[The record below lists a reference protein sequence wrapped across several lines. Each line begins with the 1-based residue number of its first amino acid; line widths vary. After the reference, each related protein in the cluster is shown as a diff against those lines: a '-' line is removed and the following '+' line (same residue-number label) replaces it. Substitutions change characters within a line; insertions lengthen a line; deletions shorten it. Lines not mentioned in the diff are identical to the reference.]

1 MIVLSSFVSAM
12 CLALVIFLTR
22 PLHIQFTAKGHGNA
36 AVQSSHRLPTP
47 RIGGLAV
54 ILGGFFGAFT
64 LDATTFHLVSILA
77 ISALPVF
84 LGGLGEDVGFNVSAK
99 MRLVLS
105 FVSALIAGVLLGA
118 WIPRMGVPVLELL
131 TLYTFPAI
139 ILTLLVSGGISHS
152 LNLID
157 GLNGLAIG
165 VSIVIAL
172 GLMSIAVSV
181 GDYQIS
187 YILLLIIGALLGL
200 LVFNYPFGKLF
211 LGDAGAYCTGHILAW
226 IAILLLNRHPEIAPF
241 SMLLVFFWPIAD
253 MIFSIFRR
261 YRSGKPIDQPDRL
274 HFHQLVMRALELT
287 LLSRKL
293 RGLTNPLATLIIV
306 PLASVPIAAA
316 VMLHNKD
323 QMAAIGFI
331 AAAML
336 FVITYNVGMVL
347 AKRFARHGTRARS

>member
-1 MIVLSSFVSAM
+1 MRLASS
-12 CLALVIFLTR
+12 LA
-22 PLHIQFTAKGHGNA
+22 
-36 AVQSSHRLPTP
+36 
-47 RIGGLAV
+47 
-54 ILGGFFGAFT
+54 
-64 LDATTFHLVSILA
+64 
-77 ISALPVF
+77 SAL
-84 LGGLGEDVGFNVSAK
+84 L
-99 MRLVLS
+99 
-105 FVSALIAGVLLGA
+105 AGMLFGA
-118 WIPRMGVPVLELL
+118 WIPRMGVPVIEILM
-131 TLYTFPAI
+131 LYTFPSI
-139 ILTLLVSGGISHS
+139 ILTLLISGVISHS

-157 GLNGLAIG
+157 GLNGLAIA

-172 GLMSIAVSV
+172 GLMSVAVSV

-187 YILLLIIGALLGL
+187 HILLLIIGALLGL

-211 LGDAGAYCTGHILAW
+211 LGDAGAYCSGHILAW

-241 SMLLVFFWPIAD
+241 SMLLIFFWTIAD

-274 HFHQLVMRALELT
+274 HFHQLVMCALELT

-316 VMLHNKD
+316 
-323 QMAAIGFI
+323 I
-331 AAAML
+331 L

-347 AKRFARHGTRARS
+347 AKRFARHSTHARS

>member
-1 MIVLSSFVSAM
+1 MGGP
-12 CLALVIFLTR
+12 VI
-22 PLHIQFTAKGHGNA
+22 
-36 AVQSSHRLPTP
+36 
-47 RIGGLAV
+47 
-54 ILGGFFGAFT
+54 
-64 LDATTFHLVSILA
+64 
-77 ISALPVF
+77 
-84 LGGLGEDVGFNVSAK
+84 E
-99 MRLVLS
+99 M
-105 FVSALIAGVLLGA
+105 
-118 WIPRMGVPVLELL
+118 L
-131 TLYTFPAI
+131 TLYTFPSI

-157 GLNGLAIG
+157 GLNGLAIA

-172 GLMSIAVSV
+172 GLMSVAVSV

-187 YILLLIIGALLGL
+187 HLLLLITGALLGL

-211 LGDAGAYCTGHILAW
+211 LGDAGAYCLGHILAW

-241 SMLLVFFWPIAD
+241 SMLLIFFWPIAD

-316 VMLHNKD
+316 VMLQSND
-323 QMAAIGFI
+323 QMAALGFI
-331 AAAML
+331 AAAIL